1 MDPFLSQLATAFV
14 LALVPVAV
22 GALGY
27 VAKSVVAYLK
37 ARATAEQ
44 LKVLQQLAS
53 AAVSAVEQTLA
64 SKKGQEKKAAAL
76 ALVRSTLLS
85 RGITLDEAAIEAAI
99 ESAVYQELGVK
110 IELPADFDAP
120 KLVDALATP
129 KLADA
134 REEAPSDGPILA

>member
-1 MDPFLSQLATAFV
+1 MDTFVSQLATAFV
-14 LALVPVAV
+14 IAMVPVVV

-44 LKVLQQLAS
+44 LKILQQLAS

-64 SKKGQEKKAAAL
+64 SKKGQEKKDAAL
-76 ALVRSTLLS
+76 AIVRSTLLS
-85 RGITLDEAAIEAAI
+85 RGITLDESAIEAAI

-110 IELPADFDAP
+110 IELPANFGSG
-120 KLVDALATP
+120 VIDALPEAGD
-129 KLADA
+129 ADA
-134 REEAPSDGPILA
+134 TETPADGPIVA